1 MTTYMYTKPMT
12 VQANSQT
19 VSSASYEV
27 SSTGFFNKTSVVSLV
42 TFIHMLN
49 VEGTGIVSSAVL
61 VLRPM
66 LVNIFAIP
74 LPQEL

>member
-1 MTTYMYTKPMT
+1 MT
-12 VQANSQT
+12 VQANSQA

-27 SSTGFFNKTSVVSLV
+27 SSTGCFNKTSVVSLV

-49 VEGTGIVSSAVL
+49 AESTGIVSSAVL